1 MPLDQPANARVLA
14 ALARLGPGK
23 PEVMRHDAVPDAY
36 LRCGCHPDIVERLWD
51 QLGPALPQ
59 DCRLLIYGTPAL
71 AHASGLILALGMGTR
86 YALRIPPSC
95 IQAAKDAGAD
105 TINTWSGGGRMDI
118 QVDYGEDW
126 IFGSWLALEST
137 WCRAVY
143 EACAPVR

>member
-1 MPLDQPANARVLA
+1 MPYPTRTWA
-14 ALARLGPGK
+14 AVA
-23 PEVMRHDAVPDAY
+23 
-36 LRCGCHPDIVERLWD
+36 
-51 QLGPALPQ
+51 
-59 DCRLLIYGTPAL
+59 TPT
-71 AHASGLILALGMGTR
+71 S
-86 YALRIPPSC
+86 SC